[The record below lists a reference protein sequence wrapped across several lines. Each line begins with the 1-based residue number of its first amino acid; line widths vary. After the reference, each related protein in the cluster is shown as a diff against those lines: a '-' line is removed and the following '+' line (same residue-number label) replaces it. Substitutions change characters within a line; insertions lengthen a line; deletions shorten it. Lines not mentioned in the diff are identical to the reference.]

1 MMKKRFA
8 DTDAKAVESVVPH
21 HNGHFQSYMTNKIA
35 KLSEQNNLNG
45 DLKSIIFRGCFVF
58 VNGATNPPSSEI
70 RRLVAMNGGTFCGYL
85 TGSVTHVVCDHFT
98 DAQLK
103 QQYKKRKE
111 TSDVYYVNAE
121 WILQSISRGKRQP
134 ESLFLPMNHWS
145 RSSKQQ
151 CIMSMLTTSA
161 HSNRNTINST
171 STFQSSVQI
180 PKKDKSN
187 IVVID
192 MVSPTQPPAGDQK
205 PKLTHMLVEGTT
217 QPPRPDPELATQIQ
231 EIIDHIHGS
240 RSSGRSMNILI
251 KQMIDNLLINKEQ
264 CAMKWNAVKKY
275 GFWLIQEQSFEQVR
289 LQRMIPFFYSY
300 LLLFMHRLVDFS
312 FEVLTF

>member
-45 DLKSIIFRGCFVF
+45 DLKSTIFRGCFVF

-121 WILQSISRGKRQP
+121 WVLQSIARGKRQS

-151 CIMSMLTTSA
+151 SIVSMLTVPV
-161 HSNRNTINST
+161 HSNRSTITST

-180 PKKDKSN
+180 PKKDKSS
-187 IVVID
+187 IVIID
-192 MVSPTQPPAGDQK
+192 MVSPTQPPADDQK
-205 PKLTHMLVEGTT
+205 LSMTHMPAEGIETPHIQET
-217 QPPRPDPELATQIQ
+217 EPPRLDPELATHIQ
-231 EIIDHIHGS
+231 EIINHIHGS

-251 KQMIDNLLINKEQ
+251 KQMIDNLLISKEQ

-289 LQRMIPFFYSY
+289 LHRTIFLTFNSY
-300 LLLFMHRLVDFS
+300 LLLFMNG
-312 FEVLTF
+312 